1 MGTQGRLTD
10 SFKTELVARG
20 YAAWNEDDLEGL
32 LALCHPA
39 VIYHASGVFPGM
51 EPVYQGE
58 QGMRRFWSTFRE
70 PWSEIKVIPEE
81 IVERGDLVAILLR
94 FEGTGRDGIETSMRF
109 INTVEIRDRR
119 AYRFRALP
127 YSPEAARELGL
138 ESG

>member
-1 MGTQGRLTD
+1 
-10 SFKTELVARG
+10 
-20 YAAWNEDDLEGL
+20 
-32 LALCHPA
+32 
-39 VIYHASGVFPGM
+39 M
-51 EPVYQGE
+51 EPVYEGE

-81 IVERGDLVAILLR
+81 IVERGDVVAILLR

-109 INTVEIRDRR
+109 INTIEMRDRK
-119 AYRFRALP
+119 AYRFGALP